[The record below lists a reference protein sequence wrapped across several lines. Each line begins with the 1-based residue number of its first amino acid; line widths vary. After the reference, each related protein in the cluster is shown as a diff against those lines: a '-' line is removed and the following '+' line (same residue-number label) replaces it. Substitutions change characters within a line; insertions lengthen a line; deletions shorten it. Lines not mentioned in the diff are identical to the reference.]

1 VSPSRWDT
9 GDAFLLTDSSILV
22 NFCAISAGPALITY
36 LGDRLFVVEAVM
48 RELRRLA
55 EKAEHG
61 GLKRLLDEGWP
72 ETASV
77 LPVDLEVEADIAAA
91 MQFEATPETHLDENL
106 GETATVLYAVAERDA
121 DREFQIL
128 TDDRGGKEKADQRG
142 FRWTHS
148 GMLAVEMVGAG
159 KLSYDHGRR
168 VWAKAVSAGGAA
180 AYHKAVRAHHPEVAL
195 ARDAA
200 NASKRAKKQK
210 RSRSAS
216 ARRPPQCASRDSGW

>member
-1 VSPSRWDT
+1 MSPSQWDT

-22 NFCAISAGPALITY
+22 NFCAISAGPALVAY

-55 EKAEHG
+55 EKSEHG
-61 GLKRLLDEGWP
+61 GLKRLLDNGWP
-72 ETASV
+72 DKASV
-77 LPVDLEVEADIAAA
+77 LPVDHEVEADIAAA

-121 DREFQIL
+121 GREFQIL

-168 VWAKAVSAGGAA
+168 IWANAVSAGGAA
-180 AYHKAVRAHHPEVAL
+180 AYHEAVRGHHPEIAL
-195 ARDAA
+195 AHDAA
-200 NASKRAKKQK
+200 NAAKRVKKQQKKKQK
-210 RSRSAS
+210 R
-216 ARRPPQCASRDSGW
+216 